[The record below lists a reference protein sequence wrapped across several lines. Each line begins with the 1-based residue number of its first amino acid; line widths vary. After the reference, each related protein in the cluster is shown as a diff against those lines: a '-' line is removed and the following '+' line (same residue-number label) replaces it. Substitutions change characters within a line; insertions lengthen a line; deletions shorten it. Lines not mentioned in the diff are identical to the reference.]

1 MKDYI
6 LGVDLGGTNIKAAAY
21 RLESYEKVGEKR
33 LPTQVEGGWEHV
45 LDRVLAAL
53 EELLRHTPRERVLCV
68 GMGVPGPPG
77 GGEPCP
83 GHLPGGVRNR
93 HRPAGGRRRDAGGRR
108 LRRPPRGGGR
118 PDVNRKKSSRF
129 NVLFMLLPYTDGTER
144 DTGPCEI
151 AWQEVTTM
159 KKNNLWKLAG
169 ALALTAVLAGC
180 SSSISQEEATTIA
193 LEHAGVAKEDAVSLS
208 VQQEHED
215 GRDIFE
221 VKFSTQDTEYSYDV
235 AQKDG
240 EIINYNYD
248 STGTPPAGASEGS
261 SASGTEAQEAQA
273 VQEEIDK
280 AQQDQSA
287 AESQAQAVEDAVDED
302 TAVSIALEHAGV
314 TEASFHR
321 VELDY
326 EDGRE
331 VYEIEFFS
339 GNTEYDYTVARDTGE
354 ILSYDQDIE
363 GWGLGQGNGQ
373 GNGNGRQN
381 GQGNSTSSTAA
392 GPITLEE
399 AVQLVLDRVPGA
411 SSEDVRIQLEEE
423 DGRQVYEGEVICNRA
438 EHEFEID
445 AATGDFIQWSVDYQ
459 D

>member
-373 GNGNGRQN
+373 GNGRQN

>member
-1 MKDYI
+1 
-6 LGVDLGGTNIKAAAY
+6 
-21 RLESYEKVGEKR
+21 
-33 LPTQVEGGWEHV
+33 
-45 LDRVLAAL
+45 
-53 EELLRHTPRERVLCV
+53 
-68 GMGVPGPPG
+68 
-77 GGEPCP
+77 
-83 GHLPGGVRNR
+83 
-93 HRPAGGRRRDAGGRR
+93 
-108 LRRPPRGGGR
+108 
-118 PDVNRKKSSRF
+118 
-129 NVLFMLLPYTDGTER
+129 
-144 DTGPCEI
+144 
-151 AWQEVTTM
+151 M

-193 LEHAGVAKEDAVSLS
+193 LEHAGVAKEEAVSLS
-208 VQQEHED
+208 VQQEYED

-261 SASGTEAQEAQA
+261 YASGTEAQEAQA

-287 AESQAQAVEDAVDED
+287 DESQAQAVEGAVDED

-373 GNGNGRQN
+373 GNSRQN

>member
-1 MKDYI
+1 MNERKDYI

-45 LDRVLAAL
+45 LGRVLAAL
-53 EELLRHTPRERVLCV
+53 EELLRQTPRERVLCV
-68 GMGVPGPPG
+68 GMGVPGLPG

-108 LRRPPRGGGR
+108 LRRPPHGGGR
-118 PDVNRKKSSRF
+118 PDVSRKKSFRF

-151 AWQEVTTM
+151 AIQEVTTM

-261 SASGTEAQEAQA
+261 SASGTEAQA

-280 AQQDQSA
+280 TQQDQSA
-287 AESQAQAVEDAVDED
+287 DESQAQAVEDAVDEA
-302 TAVSIALEHAGV
+302 TAINAALEHAGV
-314 TEASFHR
+314 TECYMHR
-321 VELDY
+321 VELDT

>member
-1 MKDYI
+1 
-6 LGVDLGGTNIKAAAY
+6 
-21 RLESYEKVGEKR
+21 
-33 LPTQVEGGWEHV
+33 
-45 LDRVLAAL
+45 
-53 EELLRHTPRERVLCV
+53 
-68 GMGVPGPPG
+68 
-77 GGEPCP
+77 
-83 GHLPGGVRNR
+83 
-93 HRPAGGRRRDAGGRR
+93 
-108 LRRPPRGGGR
+108 
-118 PDVNRKKSSRF
+118 
-129 NVLFMLLPYTDGTER
+129 
-144 DTGPCEI
+144 
-151 AWQEVTTM
+151 M

-208 VQQEHED
+208 VQQEYED

-261 SASGTEAQEAQA
+261 SASGTEAQA

-287 AESQAQAVEDAVDED
+287 AESQAKAVEDAVDED

-314 TEASFHR
+314 TEAFFHR
-321 VELDY
+321 VELDT

-339 GNTEYDYTVARDTGE
+339 GNT
-354 ILSYDQDIE
+354 
-363 GWGLGQGNGQ
+363 
-373 GNGNGRQN
+373 
-381 GQGNSTSSTAA
+381 
-392 GPITLEE
+392 
-399 AVQLVLDRVPGA
+399 DRK
-411 SSEDVRIQLEEE
+411 
-423 DGRQVYEGEVICNRA
+423 
-438 EHEFEID
+438 
-445 AATGDFIQWSVDYQ
+445 SVV
-459 D
+459 

>member
-108 LRRPPRGGGR
+108 LRRPPHGGGR
-118 PDVNRKKSSRF
+118 PDVSRKKSSRF
-129 NVLFMLLPYTDGTER
+129 NVLFMLLPYTDDTER

-151 AWQEVTTM
+151 AIQEVTTM

-193 LEHAGVAKEDAVSLS
+193 LEHAGVAKEEAVSLS
-208 VQQEHED
+208 VQQEYED

-221 VKFSTQDTEYSYDV
+221 VKFATQDTEYSYDV

-287 AESQAQAVEDAVDED
+287 AESQAQAVEDAVDEA
-302 TAVSIALEHAGV
+302 TAINAALEHAGV
-314 TEASFHR
+314 TECYMHR
-321 VELDY
+321 VELDT

-373 GNGNGRQN
+373 GNGRQN

>member
-1 MKDYI
+1 MKEI
-6 LGVDLGGTNIKAAAY
+6 
-21 RLESYEKVGEKR
+21 
-33 LPTQVEGGWEHV
+33 
-45 LDRVLAAL
+45 
-53 EELLRHTPRERVLCV
+53 
-68 GMGVPGPPG
+68 
-77 GGEPCP
+77 
-83 GHLPGGVRNR
+83 
-93 HRPAGGRRRDAGGRR
+93 RRRLA
-108 LRRPPRGGGR
+108 L
-118 PDVNRKKSSRF
+118 
-129 NVLFMLLPYTDGTER
+129 
-144 DTGPCEI
+144 
-151 AWQEVTTM
+151 
-159 KKNNLWKLAG
+159 LAG
-169 ALALTAVLAGC
+169 ALVLGALLAGC

-208 VQQEHED
+208 VQQEYED

-248 STGTPPAGASEGS
+248 STGTPLAGASEGS

-287 AESQAQAVEDAVDED
+287 AQAVEDAVDED

>member
-1 MKDYI
+1 
-6 LGVDLGGTNIKAAAY
+6 
-21 RLESYEKVGEKR
+21 
-33 LPTQVEGGWEHV
+33 
-45 LDRVLAAL
+45 
-53 EELLRHTPRERVLCV
+53 
-68 GMGVPGPPG
+68 
-77 GGEPCP
+77 
-83 GHLPGGVRNR
+83 
-93 HRPAGGRRRDAGGRR
+93 
-108 LRRPPRGGGR
+108 
-118 PDVNRKKSSRF
+118 
-129 NVLFMLLPYTDGTER
+129 
-144 DTGPCEI
+144 
-151 AWQEVTTM
+151 M

-208 VQQEHED
+208 VQQEYED

-273 VQEEIDK
+273 VQEEVDK

-287 AESQAQAVEDAVDED
+287 DESQAQAVEDAVDED

-314 TEASFHR
+314 TECYMHR

-399 AVQLVLDRVPGA
+399 AVQLVLDRVPAA

>member
-45 LDRVLAAL
+45 LGRVLAVL

-68 GMGVPGPPG
+68 GMGVPGLPG

-108 LRRPPRGGGR
+108 LRRPPHGGGR
-118 PDVNRKKSSRF
+118 PDVSREKVSRF

-208 VQQEHED
+208 VQQEYED

-261 SASGTEAQEAQA
+261 SASGTEAQA

-287 AESQAQAVEDAVDED
+287 DESQAKAVEDAVDED

>member
-1 MKDYI
+1 
-6 LGVDLGGTNIKAAAY
+6 
-21 RLESYEKVGEKR
+21 
-33 LPTQVEGGWEHV
+33 
-45 LDRVLAAL
+45 
-53 EELLRHTPRERVLCV
+53 
-68 GMGVPGPPG
+68 
-77 GGEPCP
+77 
-83 GHLPGGVRNR
+83 
-93 HRPAGGRRRDAGGRR
+93 
-108 LRRPPRGGGR
+108 
-118 PDVNRKKSSRF
+118 
-129 NVLFMLLPYTDGTER
+129 
-144 DTGPCEI
+144 
-151 AWQEVTTM
+151 M

-208 VQQEHED
+208 VQQEYED

-261 SASGTEAQEAQA
+261 SASGTEAQA

-287 AESQAQAVEDAVDED
+287 AESQAQAVEDAVDEE
-302 TAVSIALEHAGV
+302 TAINAALKHAGV

-363 GWGLGQGNGQ
+363 GWGLPEGETG
-373 GNGNGRQN
+373 
-381 GQGNSTSSTAA
+381 SAV
-392 GPITLEE
+392 TLEQ
-399 AVQLVLDRVPGA
+399 AIQLVLDRVPGA
-411 SSEDVRIQLEEE
+411 ASTDVRIEYERD
-423 DGRQVYEGEVICNRA
+423 DGRELYEGEVHYDRT
-438 EHEFEID
+438 EYEFEID
-445 AATGDFIQWSVDYQ
+445 ASTGTFIEWSVDYQ

>member
-1 MKDYI
+1 
-6 LGVDLGGTNIKAAAY
+6 
-21 RLESYEKVGEKR
+21 
-33 LPTQVEGGWEHV
+33 
-45 LDRVLAAL
+45 
-53 EELLRHTPRERVLCV
+53 
-68 GMGVPGPPG
+68 
-77 GGEPCP
+77 
-83 GHLPGGVRNR
+83 
-93 HRPAGGRRRDAGGRR
+93 
-108 LRRPPRGGGR
+108 
-118 PDVNRKKSSRF
+118 
-129 NVLFMLLPYTDGTER
+129 
-144 DTGPCEI
+144 
-151 AWQEVTTM
+151 M

-208 VQQEHED
+208 VQQEYED
-215 GRDIFE
+215 GLDIFE
-221 VKFSTQDTEYSYDV
+221 VKFATQDTEYSYDV

-261 SASGTEAQEAQA
+261 SASGTEAQA

-287 AESQAQAVEDAVDED
+287 DESQAQAVEDAVDEA
-302 TAVSIALEHAGV
+302 TAINAALEHAGV
-314 TEASFHR
+314 TECYMHR
-321 VELDY
+321 VELDT

-373 GNGNGRQN
+373 GNGNGRKN

>member
-1 MKDYI
+1 M
-6 LGVDLGGTNIKAAAY
+6 
-21 RLESYEKVGEKR
+21 
-33 LPTQVEGGWEHV
+33 
-45 LDRVLAAL
+45 
-53 EELLRHTPRERVLCV
+53 
-68 GMGVPGPPG
+68 
-77 GGEPCP
+77 
-83 GHLPGGVRNR
+83 
-93 HRPAGGRRRDAGGRR
+93 
-108 LRRPPRGGGR
+108 
-118 PDVNRKKSSRF
+118 
-129 NVLFMLLPYTDGTER
+129 
-144 DTGPCEI
+144 
-151 AWQEVTTM
+151 
-159 KKNNLWKLAG
+159 
-169 ALALTAVLAGC
+169 
-180 SSSISQEEATTIA
+180 QEE
-193 LEHAGVAKEDAVSLS
+193 V
-208 VQQEHED
+208 
-215 GRDIFE
+215 
-221 VKFSTQDTEYSYDV
+221 
-235 AQKDG
+235 
-240 EIINYNYD
+240 
-248 STGTPPAGASEGS
+248 
-261 SASGTEAQEAQA
+261 
-273 VQEEIDK
+273 DK

-287 AESQAQAVEDAVDED
+287 DESQAKAVEDAVDED

>member
-45 LDRVLAAL
+45 LGRVLAAL
-53 EELLRHTPRERVLCV
+53 EELLRQMPRERVLCV
-68 GMGVPGPPG
+68 GMGVPGLPG

-108 LRRPPRGGGR
+108 LRRPPHGGGR
-118 PDVNRKKSSRF
+118 PDVSRKKSFRF

-151 AWQEVTTM
+151 AIQEVTTM

-261 SASGTEAQEAQA
+261 SASGTEAQA

-280 AQQDQSA
+280 TQQDQSA
-287 AESQAQAVEDAVDED
+287 DESQAQAVEDAVDEA
-302 TAVSIALEHAGV
+302 TAINAALEHAGV
-314 TEASFHR
+314 TECYMHR
-321 VELDY
+321 VELDT

>member
-1 MKDYI
+1 
-6 LGVDLGGTNIKAAAY
+6 
-21 RLESYEKVGEKR
+21 
-33 LPTQVEGGWEHV
+33 
-45 LDRVLAAL
+45 
-53 EELLRHTPRERVLCV
+53 
-68 GMGVPGPPG
+68 
-77 GGEPCP
+77 
-83 GHLPGGVRNR
+83 
-93 HRPAGGRRRDAGGRR
+93 
-108 LRRPPRGGGR
+108 
-118 PDVNRKKSSRF
+118 
-129 NVLFMLLPYTDGTER
+129 
-144 DTGPCEI
+144 
-151 AWQEVTTM
+151 M

-169 ALALTAVLAGC
+169 ALALTAVLTGC

-221 VKFSTQDTEYSYDV
+221 VKFATQDTEYSYDV

-287 AESQAQAVEDAVDED
+287 AEIQAQAVEDAVDEA
-302 TAVSIALEHAGV
+302 TAINAALEHAGV

-399 AVQLVLDRVPGA
+399 AVQLVLDRVPAA